1 MARFL
6 HPNKR
11 ALRQW
16 LEDEA
21 STPDEIQANNK
32 VDQHI
37 ATCERCASSIEALSA
52 ELPSK
57 GEATAEVAGDASP
70 TIQQALGTV
79 LASPADLS
87 ERLERKVT
95 ARLDSRIMFDV
106 VSDLF
111 GAGVETSR
119 LLLMEENDE

>member
-1 MARFL
+1 MASLF

-16 LEDEA
+16 LNDEA
-21 STPDEIQANNK
+21 TTDKERQANDK
-32 VDQHI
+32 VERHI
-37 ATCERCASSIEALSA
+37 ATCERCASTIESMSA
-52 ELPSK
+52 KP
-57 GEATAEVAGDASP
+57 AENPGIDLTEEVG
-70 TIQQALGTV
+70 IRQALGTV
-79 LASPADLS
+79 LASPEDLT
-87 ERLERKVT
+87 ERLEQKVT

-111 GAGVETSR
+111 GAGVETSM